1 MLWNII
7 IIAVIVGVGYWAYK
21 KYLATPKSDTD
32 NTPPPSTPAE

>member
-7 IIAVIVGVGYWAYK
+7 ILAAIVGAGYWAYK
-21 KYLATPKSDTD
+21 KYLAAPKGGSD